1 MSSDALNG
9 RCEAEAHGNSLN
21 CLHSVDHS
29 DILCKNDD
37 LHKSA
42 YVGKVLIF

>member
-9 RCEAEAHGNSLN
+9 RREAEAYGDSLN

-29 DILCKNDD
+29 DILCK
-37 LHKSA
+37 
-42 YVGKVLIF
+42 